1 MSGEPARGA
10 EVSPSRSCPRDAT
23 LAEFREGGLSEEL
36 RAHVLAHVEGC
47 AACQSALAVGASAR
61 ALLPSGSAPPVEA
74 TFHSLEPGSRVGR
87 YVVRE
92 RLGAGAMGVVY
103 AAEDPELGRRV
114 ALKMLH
120 PEGHQREKLRKR
132 LLREAQALARLS
144 HPNIVTLY
152 DVGTHGDAVFLTME
166 LVEGV
171 TLAEWMRE
179 SRPWKDVLRV
189 FLDAGKGL
197 AAAHAAGLVH
207 RDFKPANTL
216 LGKEGR
222 VFVTDFGIAG
232 ELHPEAGPP
241 LPEDDKASVMPWG
254 SLTRTGQL
262 MGTPAYL
269 APELVI
275 GQHADARSDEFS
287 FCVALYEALFGVRP
301 FQGET
306 FQEVINAAL
315 QGRVSPP
322 KDGVKVPSRVRRAVL
337 RGLRPRPEERFP
349 SMQALLAA
357 LAPPPHRRVLPW
369 AAAAA
374 TGLLGALVA
383 HGVSVAHQH
392 ESRCEQEVEKLAAA
406 WSPARRERIRA
417 AFLATDTAYAAASW
431 ERLGVTLD
439 AYADQWRTLRTESC
453 LSTESGTTDTAAW
466 QTAACL
472 DARLWQFAATTQV
485 LENADALIVQ
495 NAPQLTASLEGLAG
509 CRDAPGLS
517 GRPQPPDALRP
528 RVDAARHTLAQARA
542 HYLAGRYRESL
553 AVTTA
558 LLEDIKGLDYKPLT
572 AEVLLL
578 HGTSH
583 GDIDQP
589 KEAEEFLDQ
598 ALWAAEAGRDDE
610 MVARAWLELIWVVGE
625 SLSRPADGEKIVRH
639 AQAAV
644 ERLGRERFPDI
655 TSELHLRVSALRYQQ
670 SRYGEA
676 EQEALQGLEFSRAR
690 MGPDSL
696 RTAQFL
702 HQLARVRMFQLRRKE
717 ALDLHLQAFE
727 VRKRLLGHDNPAL
740 MASYDRVAASYQ
752 GLGRHEEAIDIWRGA
767 LALQNAAPGE
777 ENLVVATMLLNLA
790 LSVRVS
796 GHLEEARPLLERAR
810 AIFARIRGADH
821 YLVAGVIVEQAILE
835 GDLGENDKAIA
846 LATDA
851 VERIQRSM
859 GADAPR
865 AAMSLTTRGAAH
877 LAAGHYLEAR
887 RDLQDAL
894 HRVEASE
901 GEGAATSLEVL
912 LPLAKV
918 ALALKAPK
926 EGLEYCER
934 ARKLTEKIQSQE
946 SEDGANALTCVGE
959 AYLASGSVDKSL
971 PQLERAWR
979 ILTQMEGQGDPLAV
993 GHTAFV
999 LARARMEARPS
1010 PDRAGALEMAEEA
1023 RTRLE
1028 SVGIRGRRELEKVLA
1043 WRRLQGI

>member
-1 MSGEPARGA
+1 
-10 EVSPSRSCPRDAT
+10 
-23 LAEFREGGLSEEL
+23 
-36 RAHVLAHVEGC
+36 
-47 AACQSALAVGASAR
+47 
-61 ALLPSGSAPPVEA
+61 
-74 TFHSLEPGSRVGR
+74 
-87 YVVRE
+87 
-92 RLGAGAMGVVY
+92 MGVVY
-103 AAEDPELGRRV
+103 AVDDPELGRRV

-120 PEGHQREKLRKR
+120 PEGHQREKLQKR

-171 TLAEWMRE
+171 TLAEWMKE
-179 SRPWKDVLRV
+179 PHPWKEVLQV

-216 LGKEGR
+216 LGKQGR

-232 ELHPEAGPP
+232 ELHPEAGAP
-241 LPEDDKASVMPWG
+241 LHEDDKLPAIPWG
-254 SLTRTGQL
+254 NLTRTGQL
-262 MGTPAYL
+262 LGTPAYL

-275 GQHADARSDEFS
+275 GQRADARSDEFS
-287 FCVALYEALFGVRP
+287 FCVALYEALFGARP
-301 FQGET
+301 FQGDT
-306 FQEVINAAL
+306 LQEVINAAL

-322 KDGVKVPSRVRRAVL
+322 KEGVKVPTRVRRAIL
-337 RGLRPRPEERFP
+337 RGLKGTPEERFP
-349 SMQALLAA
+349 SMQALLTA
-357 LAPPPHRRVLPW
+357 LAPPPHRRVLTW

-383 HGVSVAHQH
+383 HGVGVVHRH

-406 WSPARRERIRA
+406 WSPARRERVRA
-417 AFLATDTAYAAASW
+417 AFLATGTAYSVSSW
-431 ERLGVTLD
+431 ERLGVALD

-453 LSTESGTTDTAAW
+453 LATDSGTTDTAAW
-466 QTAACL
+466 RTAACL

-485 LENADALIVQ
+485 LENVDVLIVQ
-495 NAPQLTASLEGLAG
+495 NAPKLTASLEGLEG
-509 CRDAPGLS
+509 CREAPALS

-553 AVTTA
+553 AVTTT
-558 LLEDIKGLDYKPLT
+558 LLDEIKRLDYKPLT
-572 AEVLLL
+572 AEVLLV
-578 HGTSH
+578 HGTSL
-583 GDIDQP
+583 GDNDQP

-644 ERLGRERFPDI
+644 ERLGRERFPDL
-655 TSELHLRVSALRYQQ
+655 TAELHLRVSALRFQQ
-670 SRYGEA
+670 SRLGEA
-676 EQEALQGLEFSRAR
+676 ELEAIQGLELSRAR
-690 MGPDSL
+690 TGSDSL

-727 VRKRLLGHDNPAL
+727 VRKRLLGPDNPAL
-740 MASYDRVAASYQ
+740 MVSYDRVAMSYQ
-752 GLGRHEEAIDIWRGA
+752 GLGRHEEASDIWRRA
-767 LALQNAAPGE
+767 LSLQNAAPGS
-777 ENLVVATMLLNLA
+777 ENIVVAGMLSNLA
-790 LSVRVS
+790 LSMRVM
-796 GHLEEARPLLERAR
+796 GQVEEARPLLEQSR
-810 AIFARIRGADH
+810 AIYARIRGADH
-821 YLVAGVIVEQAILE
+821 YLVAGVIVEQAILH
-835 GDLGENDKAIA
+835 GDLGEDDKAIA
-846 LATDA
+846 LSTEALA
-851 VERIQRSM
+851 RLQRSM
-859 GADAPR
+859 GADTAR
-865 AAMSLTTRGAAH
+865 ATLSLTTRGSAH
-877 LAAGHYLEAR
+877 LSAGHPLEAR

-894 HRVEASE
+894 KRVEASE
-901 GEGAATSLEVL
+901 GEGGASSLEVL

-926 EGLEYCER
+926 EALEYCER
-934 ARKLTEKIQSQE
+934 ARKLTEKVQSQE

-959 AYLASGSVDKSL
+959 VYLAMGSVDNAL
-971 PQLERAWR
+971 PPLERAWR
-979 ILTQMEGQGDPLAV
+979 TLTQMEGQGDPLAV
-993 GHTAFV
+993 AHTAFV
-999 LARARMEARPS
+999 LARARMETDPS
-1010 PDRAGALEMAEEA
+1010 PDRVGALAMANEA

-1028 SVGIRGRRELEKVLA
+1028 SVGVRGRRELEKVLA
-1043 WRRLQGI
+1043 WQRLQGM